1 MERLL
6 RTLQEHGAFDDQD
19 QMVGGIAQRA
29 IDNGYD
35 TLSVAQQRVLAP
47 FIEMDCT
54 GVTDPGGNHNG
65 CNQVISSEDL
75 AQAIE
80 LSEDG
85 IGGVQCEDC
94 RDEAGFHQYQWERIE
109 RE

>member
-1 MERLL
+1 MEHLL
-6 RTLQEHGAFDDQD
+6 RTLQQHDAFDGQD
-19 QMVGGIAQRA
+19 QKVGGIAQLA

-35 TLSVAQQRVLAP
+35 TLSIAQQRVLAP
-47 FIEMDCT
+47 FIEMNCT
-54 GVTDPGGNHNG
+54 GVTDPGGHHNE

-85 IGGVQCEDC
+85 MDGVQCEDC
-94 RDEAGFHQYQWERIE
+94 RNEAGYYQHQWERIE